1 VKNFKCFLTLE
12 LNFNDIF
19 DLCFNQEYD
28 TISWTDEGPG
38 IVSIV
43 FYTLGQLSTDCEIIK
58 LPPYTPSDE
67 ERADTR
73 LFADNVAKVMCDEL
87 GVLQSFYSYDDVMFM
102 GFAYVI
108 IKLSLILNRS

>member
-1 VKNFKCFLTLE
+1 L
-12 LNFNDIF
+12 
-19 DLCFNQEYD
+19 
-28 TISWTDEGPG
+28 G

-58 LPPYTPSDE
+58 LPAYTPSDE

-73 LFADNVAKVMCDEL
+73 LFADNVAKAMCDEL

-108 IKLSLILNRS
+108 IKLSLMKFKSFIRFSFNSFVSVMRSKYFAVLFV